1 MAEWIFSASVLILLV
16 LLLRRLLK
24 GRLDPRVR
32 YALWLTVLLRLLCP
46 LPLFESP
53 LSLASLLEG
62 TSIRSAAP
70 AVLPEDEAALP
81 AASVQLPEREVP
93 AAPVQEPDR
102 SAPAA
107 PVQPAEREVPDAP
120 AVDTAPARQPL
131 SVAAVLKILWL
142 AGAAL
147 LLLLALLSN
156 LRFALRLRRGSCPLP
171 VALSRPPRRVLVSPA
186 PGTPC
191 LFGLFAPAVYVPES
205 VARDRRALKHVLAHE
220 WAHYRHLDPLWAL
233 LRLLALALHW
243 YNPLVWW
250 ACALSRQDAELAADA
265 AAVSALKEQERLD
278 YGELLLSL
286 ADKRRRAGPLL
297 AGTAMSSSGRS
308 LKERLDFIVRQPRRA
323 LLPVLLALVCAAAS
337 VAVACTGPVRDSA
350 PPEAPGRPAASEPLP
365 AQETPVAGSVQT
377 NSASGSAGH
386 LDLSGLTRAELAGK
400 AAELS
405 ALAGPCT
412 VDLGSEGQGEL
423 LWEDAAALMD
433 AAPQL
438 DFLYRFRLYGQELS
452 TQSETVDLRQV
463 PIGDGGAALW
473 ERLPYLRRCA
483 LLDLDNCGLSTEE
496 IEAIQAAFPEIK
508 VVWRVNFGE
517 NYSVRTDV
525 ERIVASD
532 PAQGGVLD
540 DEQLRVLSNCT
551 DVKYLDL
558 GHNEGIADLSFLR
571 SMPKLEVLILSYTSA
586 SDLSPLAGCK
596 NLEYLE
602 LSGTEISDLSPLA
615 GLSSLRHL
623 NIAACP
629 QVTDISPLT
638 GLTGLERLWL
648 GSQDPV
654 PAEQVESFR
663 TAVPD
668 CQVNTRA
675 ESPFAGGWRYLNES
689 EDFGPDG
696 VLELDP
702 HPRYALLRQQMGYD
716 EQAYSF
722 SWLDPLTEPRDF
734 SVQKEP
740 GPESSDVVLETVS
753 GENYTGSMLIVPD
766 PSRVVLGLDADSLGA
781 QGRTL
786 KELAELWDAV
796 GGINAGAAGPG
807 DGSLPDSA
815 VICGGQIYAG
825 ESGSGS
831 CYAGLDGQNILHV
844 GLDSLEAAQEAG
856 LRYACSCGPVLVAD
870 GQSADPASLPG
881 GFNPRSAIGQRADGT
896 ILLLTVNG
904 RQAGSLGA
912 SLEELADLMLRYGA
926 VNACNMDGGSSARM
940 VFDGAYVNEGTPES
954 VDQQLPTAWLI
965 LKEGA

>member
-1 MAEWIFSASVLILLV
+1 MAEWIFSSSVLILLM

-32 YALWLTVLLRLLCP
+32 YALWLTVLLRLLVP

-62 TSIRSAAP
+62 ASIRSAAP
-70 AVLPEDEAALP
+70 AVLPEEEAGLP
-81 AASVQLPEREVP
+81 AASVQLPEQEAP

-102 SAPAA
+102 SIPAV
-107 PVQPAEREVPDAP
+107 PVQPAERESPAAP
-120 AVDTAPARQPL
+120 AADAAPARQPL
-131 SVAAVLKILWL
+131 SPATVLKILWL

-156 LRFALRLRRGSCPLP
+156 LRFALRLRRGSRPLP
-171 VALSRPPRRVLVSPA
+171 EAQSRPPRRVRVSPA

-191 LFGLFAPAVYVPES
+191 LFGLFAPVVYVPES

-220 WAHYRHLDPLWAL
+220 RAHYRHLDPLWAL

-243 YNPLVWW
+243 YNPLVWR

-286 ADKRRRAGPLL
+286 ADRRRRAGPLL

-350 PPEAPGRPAASEPLP
+350 PAEDPGRPAASEPLP
-365 AQETPVAGSVQT
+365 AQEAPGAD
-377 NSASGSAGH
+377 SASGSIDT

-400 AAELS
+400 AQELA
-405 ALAGPCT
+405 ALAGPCV
-412 VDLGSEGQGEL
+412 VDLGGEGQGEL
-423 LWEDAAALMD
+423 LWEDVTALMD

-438 DFLYRFRLYGQELS
+438 DFLYRFRLYGQELN
-452 TQSETVDLRQV
+452 TLSETVDLRQV
-463 PIGDGGAALW
+463 PVGDGGAALR

-483 LLDLDNCGLSTEE
+483 LLDLDSCGLSPEE
-496 IEAIQAAFPEIK
+496 SAAIRADFPAVK
-508 VVWRVNFGE
+508 VVWRVDFGE

-525 ERIVASD
+525 ERIVASK
-532 PAQGGVLD
+532 PSQGGILD
-540 DEQLRVLSNCT
+540 DEQLRVLSYCT

-558 GHNEGIADLSFLR
+558 SHNAGVTDLSFLR
-571 SMPKLEVLILSYTSA
+571 SMPKLEVLILSYTSV
-586 SDLSPLAGCK
+586 SDLSPLAECE

-602 LSGTEISDLSPLA
+602 LSATEISDLSPLA
-615 GLSSLRHL
+615 GLGSLRHL

-629 QVTDISPLT
+629 QVTDISPLY

-663 TAVPD
+663 AAAPD
-668 CQVNTRA
+668 CQVNTEA
-675 ESPFAGGWRYLNES
+675 KDPFSGGWRYVNEPDS
-689 EDFGPDG
+689 ADGFGPDG
-696 VLELDP
+696 VLELEP

-716 EQAYSF
+716 ELAYSF

-734 SVQKEP
+734 SAQAD
-740 GPESSDVVLETVS
+740 PEDSDVVLEPVS
-753 GENYTGSMLIVPD
+753 GETYTGSMLIVPD
-766 PSRVVLGLDADSLGA
+766 PSRVVLGLDKDSLGA

-786 KELAELWDAV
+786 MELAQLWGAV
-796 GGINAGAAGPG
+796 GGINAGAAAPG

-815 VICGGQIYAG
+815 VICDGQVYA
-825 ESGSGS
+825 EEAGSGS
-831 CYAGLDGQNILHV
+831 CYAGLDGQNILRV

-870 GQSADPASLPG
+870 GQSADPAALPG
-881 GFNPRSAIGQRADGT
+881 GLNPRAAIGQRADGT
-896 ILLLTVNG
+896 VLLLTVNG
-904 RQAGSLGA
+904 RQAGSIGA
-912 SLEELADLMLRYGA
+912 SLEELADIMLRYGA
-926 VNACNMDGGSSARM
+926 VNACNMDGGSSAQM
-940 VFDGAYVNEGTPES
+940 VYDGAYVNEGTPES
-954 VDQQLPTAWLI
+954 LDQQIPTAWLV
-965 LKEGA
+965 LKEGT